1 MNMDQLFDALPDD
14 LQWEILSEFVG
25 SHAVR
30 KGKLIKRIVADER
43 HKMLLDMPR
52 IYPYV
57 GIENDVFN
65 FNVEAVVYRSKGRYL
80 VTGKSKITR
89 RLYGFRRM
97 IDHATPSYSV
107 QLGQHYMDDTVELPP
122 FEKHLYPSY
131 KTK

>member
-43 HKMLLDMPR
+43 HKMLLDMPL
-52 IYPYV
+52 IYSSV
-57 GIENDVFN
+57 GEENTVLN
-65 FNVEAVVYRSKGRYL
+65 FYNGAVVYLSHGRLL
-80 VTGKSKITR
+80 VTGKSELTR
-89 RLYGFRRM
+89 RMYGFRR
-97 IDHATPSYSV
+97 DPGTATYV
-107 QLGQHYMDDTVELPP
+107 VRMGQHYMDDTVELPP

>member
-43 HKMLLDMPR
+43 HKMLLDMPL
-52 IYPYV
+52 IYSSV
-57 GIENDVFN
+57 GEENKVLN
-65 FNVEAVVYRSKGRYL
+65 FYNGAVVYLSHGRLL
-80 VTGKSKITR
+80 VTGKNEATR
-89 RLYGFRRM
+89 RLYGFRRELPGTYVVRM
-97 IDHATPSYSV
+97 
-107 QLGQHYMDDTVELPP
+107 GQHYMDDTVELPP